1 MEVMTSLFWAI
12 IVKSFKIF
20 NNRIK
25 AVLKVSIVLFIQRD
39 KYYPDREHTVYDF
52 EKNPWKIKLLAS
64 IFPKF

>member
-12 IVKSFKIF
+12 IVKSFKFF

-39 KYYPDREHTVYDF
+39 KYYPDREH
-52 EKNPWKIKLLAS
+52 I
-64 IFPKF
+64 